1 MTDNEVRDL
10 MFGIIRS
17 VLGNEALE
25 LSRATTAKE
34 VVGWD
39 SLKQVMIIIGV
50 EEKFGIRLSSRE
62 IDSLQNVGDFIE
74 LIGAKTGAPF

>member
-1 MTDNEVRDL
+1 

-17 VLGNEALE
+17 VLGNEVLD
-25 LSRATTAKE
+25 LSPATTAKD
-34 VVGWD
+34 VPGWD

-62 IDSLQNVGDFIE
+62 IDNLRNVGDFIA
-74 LIGAKTGAPF
+74 LMDGKTASAN